1 MTTLSIVITT
11 DSQEQMDL
19 NVLAFAAATGY
30 KALVDTDGDGN
41 VTANPLTP
49 EEHSRNQVRKLISD
63 KVRDYVVESELNDA
77 RVRSA
82 QILELATTGVT
93 IELV

>member
-11 DSQEQMDL
+11 ANQAQMDA
-19 NVLAFAAATGY
+19 NVNAFAAATGY

-41 VTANPLTP
+41 VTANPLSP
-49 EEHSRNQVRKLISD
+49 EEHARNQVRKFISD
-63 KVRDYVVESELNDA
+63 KVSNYVVAVEDTAA
-77 RVRSA
+77 RVRAA
-82 QILELATTGVT
+82 QILESATTGVT